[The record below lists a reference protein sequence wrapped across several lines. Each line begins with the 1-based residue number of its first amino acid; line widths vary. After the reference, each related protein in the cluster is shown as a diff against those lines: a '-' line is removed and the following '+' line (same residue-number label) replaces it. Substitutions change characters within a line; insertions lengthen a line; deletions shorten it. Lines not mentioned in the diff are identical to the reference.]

1 MKTFMDTRILVS
13 EAKSVDEAM
22 RAVSQILNRLNK
34 TGTPLVLG
42 LLDFNTPN
50 STWKERMEDHVNF
63 IARFNALSPDRAAVI
78 VTMPDRA
85 KATGGNRCTAVPPHV
100 VVSAPPSVT
109 SGKLGGFRRGPE
121 GIR

>member
-1 MKTFMDTRILVS
+1 MGTRILVS
-13 EAKSVDEAM
+13 EAKSVAEAM
-22 RAVSQILNRLNK
+22 RAVSQMLNKLNK

-50 STWKERMEDHVNF
+50 STFKDRVDDHVTF
-63 IARFNALSPDRAAVI
+63 IARFNALSPDRAAII

-85 KATGGNRCTAVPPHV
+85 KATGGNRCTVVPPHV
-100 VVSAPPSVT
+100 VMSAPPSLT
-109 SGKLGGFRRGPE
+109 SGKLAGFRCGPK